1 MSGQYELACQSYTQS
16 LQCAPHGWDALASV
30 YGNRAAALMM
40 LEGVLHVVQALV
52 RQLYSSSS
60 SPPFLAQIPRRR
72 STTARPALNLDPS
85 LWRVMNR
92 KGRAH
97 MRLGQ
102 LQEADA
108 CFTRVLELTTPP
120 HQRSTRSQR
129 DSQETLEQGA
139 FG

>member
-1 MSGQYELACQSYTQS
+1 MVKQQHCYARLLIFLFFASMCRYQEAIDDCQ
-16 LQCAPHGWDALASV
+16 A
-30 YGNRAAALMM
+30 
-40 LEGVLHVVQALV
+40 
-52 RQLYSSSS
+52 
-60 SPPFLAQIPRRR
+60 
-72 STTARPALNLDPS
+72 ALNLDPS

-120 HQRSTRSQR
+120 HQRSTRSYG

-139 FG
+139 CGRGDWLRLCTVDLTEPCAFLVQRGRTLGRT